1 MDGPNKVCSSWGR
14 QMTLPLRHGG
24 FGLRMQSDK
33 FSNAAFVAG
42 AGPADRNLTGRR
54 TALCSV
60 PGASG
65 ASVRE

>member
-1 MDGPNKVCSSWGR
+1 
-14 QMTLPLRHGG
+14 MTLPLRHGG